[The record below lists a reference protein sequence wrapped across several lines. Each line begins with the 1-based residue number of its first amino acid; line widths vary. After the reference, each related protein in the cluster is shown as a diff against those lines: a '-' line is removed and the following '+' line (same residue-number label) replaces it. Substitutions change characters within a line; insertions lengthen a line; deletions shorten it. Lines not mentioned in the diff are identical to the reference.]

1 MRQHSGPS
9 QAFQAA
15 EEGLVAFVY
24 ANETSLGKIINAA
37 RVTGTP
43 RESHSNVGVDTRA
56 G

>member
-1 MRQHSGPS
+1 MQHSGPS
-9 QAFQAA
+9 QASQSA
-15 EEGLVAFVY
+15 EDELVASVY
-24 ANETSLGKIINAA
+24 ASETSLGKIINAA